1 MTEVLMLLVSIA
13 VILAAAELFTN
24 GVEWFGKKLDLGE
37 GAVGSLLA
45 AVGTAMPET
54 MIPIIAILFTHEVHS
69 DEVGIG
75 AILGAPF
82 MLSTVAFA
90 LIGITCLVTA
100 RGGRR
105 PNVLV
110 VNTTILSRDLAYFFG
125 VYVVALGAAFLPW
138 YPAKIAVAV
147 LLLVAY
153 VVYAWQTL
161 QHVSEGEGDG
171 HMNPLHFHRS
181 ADVPHTVLVVVQ
193 MLAALALMV
202 VGSKVFVG
210 NVEHIADAMGV
221 STLVLSL
228 LIAPIATELPEKFN
242 SVIWVRRGRDTLALG
257 NVSGAMVF
265 QSCIPVTVGILFTD
279 WALQPPALVSG
290 LIALVSAGFVA
301 ASLKLRGVLYPQ
313 VMLAGGLL
321 YLVYVAYVLTL

>member
-1 MTEVLMLLVSIA
+1 MTEILMLLVSIA

-90 LIGITCLVTA
+90 LIGITCLVMS
-100 RGGRR
+100 RGGKR
-105 PNVLV
+105 PNVLI
-110 VNTTILSRDLAYFFG
+110 VNTTILSRDLSYFVG
-125 VYVVALGAAFLPW
+125 VYVIGLGAAFLPW
-138 YPAKIAVAV
+138 HEARVAVAI
-147 LLLVAY
+147 LLLVLY

-161 QHVSEGEGDG
+161 QHESGGDG
-171 HMNPLHFHRS
+171 EHHVPPLHFQRK
-181 ADVPHTVLVVVQ
+181 ADVPHTVLVIFQ
-193 MLAALALMV
+193 MIAALALMV

-210 NVEHIADAMGV
+210 NVEILADHMGI
-221 STLVLSL
+221 STLVLAL

-242 SVIWVRRGRDTLALG
+242 SVIWVSRSRDTLALG

-279 WALQPPALVSG
+279 WVLQPPALISG
-290 LIALVSAGFVA
+290 LIALVSAGIVA
-301 ASLKLRGVLYPQ
+301 VSLKLRGTLYPQ
-313 VMLAGGLL
+313 VMLIGGVL
-321 YLVYVAYVLTL
+321 YLVYVGYVLTL